1 MQEAKDIGPDLY
13 DSASVADSTTAGD
26 FTPPQSASMADDFE
40 DYLDSLSLD
49 NKTAAPWPGNT
60 YIIRDPDSQRQITLV
75 RGQLR
80 LAPHLGNQG
89 GYHWECIEKD
99 GWLGFRSPSDHLHIG
114 HDNRRNFIAS
124 AKDHRPW
131 EFFNTRAHPNG
142 GHILLV
148 VHGWQQWK
156 MAISKDGR
164 QLVETMDEGTAW
176 EFVKVVSRFHH

>member
-1 MQEAKDIGPDLY
+1 MMQEAKDVDPDLY
-13 DSASVADSTTAGD
+13 DSASIDFTADSTTVGD
-26 FTPPQSASMADDFE
+26 LTPTHSVSMADEFE
-40 DYLDSLSLD
+40 DYLDSSLSD
-49 NKTAAPWPGNT
+49 DITSAPWPGNT
-60 YIIRDPDSQRQITLV
+60 YIIRDPDSRQQVTLV

-80 LAPHLGNQG
+80 LARHLGNQG

-114 HDNRRNFIAS
+114 HDNRRNFIAT

-131 EFFNTRAHPNG
+131 EYFNTRAHPKG

-156 MAISKDGR
+156 MTIAKDGHS
-164 QLVETMDEGTAW
+164 LIETLDEGTAW
-176 EFVKVVSRFHH
+176 EFKKV